1 MDIALIQWISQN
13 GTNDWLIGFI
23 KNNAYAIGIF
33 LILFGPIIKG
43 KYPEFWENLKTIFPF
58 VGQTKNTLIKQL
70 IKEEEHRP
78 AVKTIVKKEKE
89 KQTTTQ
95 TKMEGPKTDEKDNTD
110 TN

>member
-70 IKEEEHRP
+70 INEEEHRP

-89 KQTTTQ
+89 KEITTQ
-95 TKMEGPKTDEKDNTD
+95 EKKQNGGTKNK
-110 TN
+110 